1 MNTFFQAIS
10 FKIGPICAAGIS
22 AFSLSTAHA
31 IVDPLAAPALLRNA
45 TVAGVNA
52 QCVATLKAV
61 AAQTLKIEA
70 IRATPSAPVFAA
82 LNRLSQTLILTDGEV
97 SIVGGVHPN
106 KKVRDAAE
114 ACSVK
119 LTADQTARQQR
130 PKLYALIKGLQPA
143 DAIEAKLKQD
153 MVDAFEDTGVQ
164 LPAAQKE
171 RFKAIADELTKL
183 STEYDRNIRD
193 FKGTMTFTG
202 AELQGVPEDFLK
214 AAKKDAAGNYV
225 IGFTYP
231 ESDAIMTLAGDEEAR
246 ARYSL
251 ANAARGGKRNLE
263 ILEKVL
269 TLRQELATI
278 AGQPDY
284 STFIVRRRMAKDPA
298 AVEKFLSEVFTAVRE
313 PMRAEIDE
321 ITREKSTHLGKS
333 LTDTKYRRTD
343 NAFYQ
348 ERIRKARFSIDQE
361 ALRAYFPTEASV
373 QWILKVS
380 SDLYGIR
387 FNEVKEKLW
396 HPEAR
401 SLRVSDAASNEVL
414 GTIHLDIFPREGK
427 YNHAAVFPIHFS
439 SSLAN
444 QLPRNALVT
453 NFNRKGLDQQEL
465 ETLVHEFGHAL
476 HGVLSRTR
484 YADQA
489 GTSVERDF
497 VEAPS
502 QMFEEWA
509 RRPESLKLFES
520 VCATCPKLSNEMID
534 RLNQARQYGQ
544 AMRYARQY
552 QYAKY
557 DLGLNR
563 NKGVSPMV
571 AWKAS
576 ENEMPWGDTGT
587 EFPGQFGH
595 LMGYAS
601 AYYGYMWSEVMAL
614 DMLSAYKGNLMDKT
628 VGKRYRDIILA
639 RGSERPAADMVREFL
654 GREPGTE
661 AFFKEI
667 TGKRTQ

>member
-1 MNTFFQAIS
+1 MNTFFQQIS
-10 FKIGPICAAGIS
+10 LKIRPFCAAGIS
-22 AFSLSTAHA
+22 VFSLSTAYA
-31 IVDPLAAPALLRNA
+31 VVDPLSAPALLRNA
-45 TVAGVNA
+45 SAAAINT
-52 QCVATLKAV
+52 QCAVTLKSLAT
-61 AAQTLKIEA
+61 QTAKLEA
-70 IRATPSAPVFAA
+70 MKSEPSAPVFAA
-82 LNRLSQTLILTDGEV
+82 LNRLSQTLALTDGEV

-119 LTADQTARQQR
+119 LSADQTARQQR

-143 DAIEAKLKQD
+143 DAVDAKLKQD
-153 MVDAFEDTGVQ
+153 MIDAFEDTGVQ
-164 LPAAQKE
+164 LPAEPKA

-193 FKGTMTFTG
+193 FKGTMTFTA

-214 AAKKDAAGNYV
+214 AAKKDASGNLV

-231 ESDAIMTLAGDEEAR
+231 ESDAIMSLAANEDVR
-246 ARYSL
+246 ARYSH

-278 AGQPDY
+278 AGQPDF
-284 STFIVRRRMAKDPA
+284 SSFIVRRRMAKNPVA
-298 AVEKFLSEVFTAVRE
+298 IEKFLDEVFVAVKE
-313 PMRAEIDE
+313 PMRAEVDE
-321 ITREKSTHLGKS
+321 IIREKATHLGKS
-333 LTDTKYRRTD
+333 IAETKYRRTD

-401 SLRVSDAASNEVL
+401 SLRVSDATSNEVL

-427 YNHAAVFPIHFS
+427 YNHAAVFPIHHS
-439 SSLAN
+439 SSLTN

-453 NFNRKGLDQQEL
+453 NFNRKGLDHNEL
-465 ETLVHEFGHAL
+465 ETLLHEFGHAL

-502 QMFEEWA
+502 QMFEEWT
-509 RRPESLKLFES
+509 RRPESLKLFET

-544 AMRYARQY
+544 AIRYARQY

-563 NKGVSPMV
+563 NKGIAPMV

-576 ENEMPWGDTGT
+576 ENEMPWGDTGN

-614 DMLSAYKGNLMDKT
+614 DMLSAYKGNLMDKN
-628 VGKRYRDIILA
+628 VGKRYREMILA

-654 GREPGTE
+654 GREPGTD

>member
-1 MNTFFQAIS
+1 MRSFFQEIS
-10 FKIGPICAAGIS
+10 LKNSLICAAGIS
-22 AFSLSTAHA
+22 LFASASAYA
-31 IVDPLAAPALLRNA
+31 RVDPLAAPPLLRNA
-45 TVAGVNA
+45 TVASVNA
-52 QCVATLKAV
+52 QCAATIKTL
-61 AAQTLKIEA
+61 AAQTLKLETM
-70 IRATPSAPVFAA
+70 RSEPSAPVFVA
-82 LNRLSQTLILTDGEV
+82 LNLLAHTLSTTDGEV
-97 SIVGGVHPN
+97 SIVGGVHPD

-130 PKLYALIKGLQPA
+130 PKLYALIKGLQPR
-143 DAIEAKLKQD
+143 DPIEAKLKND

-164 LPAAQKE
+164 LPAAQKA
-171 RFKAIADELTKL
+171 RFKAISDELTEL
-183 STEYDRNIRD
+183 STEYTRNIRE
-193 FKGTMTFTG
+193 FTGKMTFTP
-202 AELQGVPEDFLK
+202 AELKGLPEDFLK
-214 AAKKDAAGNYV
+214 SAKKDANNNYV
-225 IGFTYP
+225 VGFSHP
-231 ESDAIMTLAGDEEAR
+231 EFEPIMTLAEDEEAR
-246 ARYSL
+246 ARYSV
-251 ANAARGGKRNLE
+251 AYAARGGKRNLE
-263 ILEKVL
+263 ILEKIL
-269 TLRQELATI
+269 GLRQELAVI

-298 AVEKFLSEVFTAVRE
+298 AVEKFLGEVFAAVRD
-313 PMRAEIDE
+313 PMRAEVDE
-321 ITREKSTHLGKS
+321 IVREKSSHLGKAIG
-333 LTDTKYRRTD
+333 DTKYRRTD
-343 NAFYQ
+343 NAYYQ
-348 ERIRKARFSIDQE
+348 ERIRKSRYAIDQD
-361 ALRAYFPTEASV
+361 ALRAYFPTEVSV
-373 QWILKVS
+373 QWILKLS
-380 SDLYGIR
+380 AELYGIR
-387 FNEVKEKLW
+387 FSEVKETLW

-401 SLRVSDAASNEVL
+401 SIRVVDAQSNVVL

-427 YNHAAVFPIHFS
+427 YDHAAVFPIHFS
-439 SSLAN
+439 SSLTN

-453 NFNRKGLDQQEL
+453 NFNRKGLDHNEL

-476 HGVLSRTR
+476 HSVLSRTR
-484 YADQA
+484 FTDHA

-563 NKGVSPMV
+563 NKGVSPMA
-571 AWKAS
+571 AWKDS

-614 DMLSAYKGNLMDKT
+614 DMLSAYKGNLMDKSI
-628 VGKRYRDIILA
+628 GKRYRDTILA

>member
-1 MNTFFQAIS
+1 MSAKFWEIIVKGGLF
-10 FKIGPICAAGIS
+10 CAAGIGVFS
-22 AFSLSTAHA
+22 ASVVHA
-31 IVDPLAAPALLRNA
+31 DVHAAPALLRNA
-45 TVAGVNA
+45 SVASVNS
-52 QCVATLKAV
+52 QCVVTLKSA
-61 AAQTLKIEA
+61 AAQTLKIE
-70 IRATPSAPVFAA
+70 TMKPVPSAPVFAA
-82 LNRLSQTLILTDGEV
+82 LNRLSNTLILTDGEV
-97 SIVGGVHPN
+97 SILGGVHPN

-119 LTADQTARQQR
+119 ITADQTGRQQR

-143 DAIEAKLKQD
+143 DAVESKLRQD
-153 MVDAFEDTGVQ
+153 MIDAFEDTGVQ
-164 LPAAQKE
+164 LAAAPKA

-193 FKGTMTFTG
+193 FKGTMAFTP
-202 AELQGVPEDFLK
+202 AELKGLPEDFLK
-214 AAKKDAAGNYV
+214 GLKKDASGNFV
-225 IGFTYP
+225 VGFSYP
-231 ESDAIMTLAGDEEAR
+231 EYDPIMTLCEDEEAR
-246 ARYSL
+246 ARYSV
-251 ANAARGGKRNLE
+251 AYAARGGKRNLE
-263 ILEKVL
+263 VLEKVL
-269 TLRQELATI
+269 TLRQELAAI

-298 AVEKFLSEVFTAVRE
+298 AVEKFLSEVFAAVQA
-313 PMRAEIDE
+313 PMKNEIDE
-321 ITREKSTHLGKS
+321 IVREKASHLGKS
-333 LTDTKYRRTD
+333 AVDTKYRRTD

-380 SDLYGIR
+380 SELYGIR

-401 SLRVSDAASNEVL
+401 SLRVVDAQTNVLL
-414 GTIHLDIFPREGK
+414 GTIHLDLFPRDGK

-439 SSLAN
+439 SSLVN

-453 NFNRKGLDQQEL
+453 NFNRKGLDHGEL
-465 ETLVHEFGHAL
+465 ETIVHEFGHAL

-484 YADQA
+484 FSDQA

-509 RRPESLKLFES
+509 RRPESLKLFEE
-520 VCATCPKLSNEMID
+520 VCATCPKLSTEMID

-563 NKGVSPMV
+563 NKGISPMA

-614 DMLSAYKGNLMDKT
+614 DMLSAYKGNLMDKA
-628 VGKRYRDIILA
+628 VGKRYRDTILA
-639 RGSERPAADMVREFL
+639 RGSERPASEMVREFL

-667 TGKRTQ
+667 TGRRTQ